1 MESNEFL
8 RNLKIIVV
16 LAVIIG
22 LIIAT
27 FYLIYGFALFWQAMA
42 ATIIIGFLS
51 ILVIVFI
58 VLSIYFWTKNLLM
71 KREVKKYQTELNYC
85 RAEMN
90 RIKETSQKVNESNKS
105 KD

>member
-1 MESNEFL
+1 MESNEFI
-8 RNLKIIVV
+8 RNLKIIIV

-22 LIIAT
+22 LIVAV

-51 ILVIVFI
+51 ILVIIFI
-58 VLSIYFWTKNLLM
+58 VLSIYLWTKNLLL
-71 KREVKKYQTELNYC
+71 KREVKKNQIELNYYK
-85 RAEMN
+85 AE
-90 RIKETSQKVNESNKS
+90 IKKIKDNSKKITESNKS

>member
-1 MESNEFL
+1 MESNEFI

-22 LIIAT
+22 LIVAV

-51 ILVIVFI
+51 ILVIIFI
-58 VLSIYFWTKNLLM
+58 ALSIYFWTKNLLL
-71 KREVKKYQTELNYC
+71 KREVKKYQIELNYC

-90 RIKETSQKVNESNKS
+90 RIKENSNKVTESNKS

>member
-1 MESNEFL
+1 MERNEFI

-22 LIIAT
+22 LIVTA
-27 FYLIYGFALFWQAMA
+27 FYLVYGFALFWQAMA

-51 ILVIVFI
+51 ILLIVFI
-58 VLSIYFWTKNLLM
+58 VLSIYFWTKNLLL
-71 KREVKKYQTELNYC
+71 KREVKKYHLELNHC

-90 RIKETSQKVNESNKS
+90 RIKETSKKVNESNKS